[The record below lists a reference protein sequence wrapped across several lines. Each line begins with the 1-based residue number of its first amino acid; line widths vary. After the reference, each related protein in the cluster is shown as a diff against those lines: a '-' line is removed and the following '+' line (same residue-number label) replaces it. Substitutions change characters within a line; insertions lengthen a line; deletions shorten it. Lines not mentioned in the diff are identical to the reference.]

1 MSYRRELSDYHA
13 TIGSEDRCKPRQL
26 DAIANESLQE
36 CSKQAAV
43 PRPRRNELPR
53 SGLVQ
58 WHLCTEANYVQFGGD
73 EASLREICRDSGA
86 VEQRTAGHSFG
97 GRRRLCG

>member
-58 WHLCTEANYVQFGGD
+58 SILLVAGNRIENTVRCFGIEVD
-73 EASLREICRDSGA
+73 EALALAEQ
-86 VEQRTAGHSFG
+86 VEV
-97 GRRRLCG
+97 